1 MRALVIESDVE
12 ARRALEGLLDGG
24 GIGFIGAADGSSG
37 LKLFY
42 SEHPDVVVLNLG
54 LSEPGGWKVLSA
66 IRELSDVPV
75 LGLSSLDGEMETV
88 KGLRAGADDF
98 MTTPVGRQEI
108 LARIESLLRRR
119 TGKEQAPDI
128 LADDFL
134 QIDRQR
140 HRAEVLGVK
149 VELTP
154 IEFRMLTAFAD
165 HPGQALTHLQLLEM
179 AWGDG
184 NREEDQVKLYVS
196 YLRRKLREA
205 ASIDPVET
213 VRGIGYRY
221 EPRSLIPRSYDFQ
234 PQSRS
239 SVSMTAA

>member
-1 MRALVIESDVE
+1 MRALVIDDDT
-12 ARRALEGLLDGG
+12 ATRRTLEGLLERAS
-24 GIGFIGAADGSSG
+24 IGFIGAAGGSSG

-54 LSEPGGWKVLSA
+54 LSEPEGWKVLSA

-75 LGLSSLDGEMETV
+75 LGLSSLEGEMETV
-88 KGLRAGADDF
+88 RGLRSGADDF
-98 MTTPVGRQEI
+98 MTTPVGRQEV

-119 TGKEQAPDI
+119 KSKEQAPSI

-134 QIDRQR
+134 RIDRHR
-140 HRAEVLGVK
+140 HRVEVIGTE

-154 IEFRMLTAFAD
+154 IEFRMLTAFVD
-165 HPGQALTHLQLLEM
+165 HPGQALTHSQLLEM

-184 NREEDQVKLYVS
+184 HREEDQVKLYVS

-205 ASIDPVET
+205 ASIDPIET

-221 EPRSLIPRSYDFQ
+221 RPRRLDDHSEVTSLD
-234 PQSRS
+234 SRPA
-239 SVSMTAA
+239 TA

>member
-1 MRALVIESDVE
+1 MRALVIESDVK
-12 ARRALEGLLDGG
+12 ARRALEGLLEGG

-37 LKLFY
+37 MRLFY

-54 LSEPGGWKVLSA
+54 LPEPGGWKVLSA

-98 MTTPVGRQEI
+98 MTTPVGRQEV
-108 LARIESLLRRR
+108 LARIESLLRRH
-119 TGKEQAPDI
+119 TDKGQAPSI

-134 QIDRQR
+134 RIDRRR
-140 HRAEVLGVK
+140 HKVEAIGTE

-154 IEFRMLTAFAD
+154 IEFKMLTTFVD
-165 HPGQALTHLQLLEM
+165 HPGQALTHSQLLEM
-179 AWGDG
+179 TWGDSQ
-184 NREEDQVKLYVS
+184 REEGQVKLYVS
-196 YLRRKLREA
+196 YLRRKLRDA

-213 VRGIGYRY
+213 VRGVGYRY
-221 EPRSLIPRSYDFQ
+221 R
-234 PQSRS
+234 PQRLDNDGKPISRERQL
-239 SVSMTAA
+239 AAA